1 MNKICELVKQISVMS
16 ILLLKII
23 IDLLMTHS
31 NASGFLLLMVLSA
44 VLAMETVRYQ
54 GLRVDLSAVT
64 LNRDI
69 LDCITPALN
78 RTINNTFLDLS
89 DHRALTSLY
98 ISNIKVTTP
107 KVNENLFDIYSF
119 NYTIPPIYEL
129 KGQKGC
135 ISFQLSFSYAMTF
148 LGFTVASGTGTG
160 IVNNEAKKIYVFFNE
175 THPDVQI
182 PHPWDVTNIH
192 LSWGLFTPAAWI
204 EELLEQKFIIDFHKA
219 VDDAMFDFAHKLL
232 KTYEEVEDVFGDE
245 LDLVYYNTIMDV
257 KATVANTYMSIGF
270 ATNITVNKKLV
281 KKMYRVLTER
291 VSPIGQC
298 NICLAAELLPDS
310 VDVLGKGGY
319 HEQDLLPK
327 AWGFATNTVESLFP
341 ILPELSQDYKG
352 DEEFKIYC
360 RVSSG
365 ETINDITQRGNPEP
379 FLEMQ
384 YPTFCQF
391 VATDRLEDLLMVD
404 VFKRLA
410 YIKNST
416 NATYN
421 GYVTNAEL
429 YGFTT
434 EPDLSPP
441 RKMILH
447 AYVLN
452 FVKMHDHLNLAAP
465 GIRVVPNRKDRL
477 VYLGPDD
484 RNEEVCFGY
493 TEVS

>member
-1 MNKICELVKQISVMS
+1 MI
-16 ILLLKII
+16 
-23 IDLLMTHS
+23 
-31 NASGFLLLMVLSA
+31 LSA
-44 VLAMETVRYQ
+44 VLAMDTVRYQ

-89 DHRALTSLY
+89 DHGALTSLY
-98 ISNIKVTTP
+98 ISNIKVTQP
-107 KVNENLFDIYSF
+107 HINENLFDIYRF
-119 NYTIPPIYEL
+119 NFTPPIYEFT
-129 KGQKGC
+129 GEHGC
-135 ISFQLSFSYAMTF
+135 ISFQLSFAYEMTF
-148 LGFTVASGTGTG
+148 LGLTLSSGTGTG
-160 IVNNEAKKIYVFFNE
+160 VVNNEAKKIYVFFNE

-182 PHPWDVTNIH
+182 PHPWDVTNIQ
-192 LSWGLFTPAAWI
+192 LTWGLFTPAEWI
-204 EELLEQKFIIDFHKA
+204 EELLERKFIIDFHKA

-257 KATVANTYMSIGF
+257 KATMGNTYMSIGF
-270 ATNITVNKKLV
+270 STNITVNKKLV
-281 KKMYRVLTER
+281 RKVYRVLTER
-291 VSPIGQC
+291 VSTIGQC

-319 HEQDLLPK
+319 HEQDLLPVS
-327 AWGFATNTVESLFP
+327 WGFATNTVKSLFP
-341 ILPELSQDYKG
+341 IMPELAERFDG
-352 DEEFKIYC
+352 NEEFKIYC
-360 RVSSG
+360 RVSDG
-365 ETINDITQRGNPEP
+365 ETINDITQRGSPEP

-384 YPTFCQF
+384 YPTICQF
-391 VATDRLEDLLMVD
+391 VADGLKDLLTLD

-410 YIKNST
+410 YIKNTT
-416 NATYN
+416 NGVYN

-429 YGFTT
+429 YGFIT
-434 EPDLSPP
+434 EPSLSPP

-452 FVKMHDHLNLAAP
+452 FVKMYDHLDLAAP
-465 GIRVVPNRKDRL
+465 GIRVVPNRKDQL

-484 RNEEVCFGY
+484 RNEEICFGY
-493 TEVS
+493 AEVA